1 MREIVPT
8 PRTRV
13 VRLPKRASYDR
24 ATIEAILDEGLIC
37 HAGFALEGQPYVIPT
52 IYGRVDDRLYLHGSA
67 ASRMLGV
74 LEVGVPA
81 CVTVTLLDGL
91 VLAARPSTTR

>member
-74 LEVGVPA
+74 LEAGVPA